1 MKIIQNLIRY
11 DTDKATEIAKLDD
24 GNKDN
29 PIILYTT
36 DNKNWFTYQ
45 DIHNSFVFLAEKEA
59 ALMLERYNRYD
70 LLEMYFSHLL
80 KDA

>member
-1 MKIIQNLIRY
+1 MKTIQNLIRY

-24 GNKDN
+24 EKN

-45 DIHNSFVFLAEKEA
+45 DIHNSFVFLSEMEA
-59 ALMLERYNRYD
+59 ALMLERYNKLD
-70 LLEMYFSHLL
+70 LLEEHFSHLL